1 MGAAAETI
9 QFNTRIE
16 RSLKLAGDD
25 VLKRAGYSPSQAV
38 RALWR
43 KAAGCGENPSAIVNL
58 LEDRPLPA
66 RANARIESPSQLEAL
81 RRGREEA
88 ARAFADMGFGSEMP
102 SSVAFD
108 PYDQLM
114 EEFILERHGDTNV
127 WLDNYLGFRPN
138 HRASCEFLDEAVER
152 GATLCHVATTAK
164 DVHFFTCS
172 TLKKAAREK
181 GEAVDEAFALA
192 ANRLAWANLANMN
205 EVSTLVGLD
214 LSDFWVASKL
224 SAFNGD
230 IEDNLIMACAE
241 RAKADY
247 IVTRDKGLLRRSTV
261 CALAPEDATAL
272 LRARS

>member
-38 RALWR
+38 R
-43 KAAGCGENPSAIVNL
+43 AGCGENPSAIVNL

-114 EEFILERHGDTNV
+114 DEFILERHGEEGV
-127 WLDNYLGFRPN
+127 RP
-138 HRASCEFLDEAVER
+138 
-152 GATLCHVATTAK
+152 
-164 DVHFFTCS
+164 
-172 TLKKAAREK
+172 
-181 GEAVDEAFALA
+181 
-192 ANRLAWANLANMN
+192 
-205 EVSTLVGLD
+205 
-214 LSDFWVASKL
+214 
-224 SAFNGD
+224 
-230 IEDNLIMACAE
+230 
-241 RAKADY
+241 
-247 IVTRDKGLLRRSTV
+247 
-261 CALAPEDATAL
+261 
-272 LRARS
+272 

>member
-43 KAAGCGENPSAIVNL
+43 KAAGCGENPSAIVN
-58 LEDRPLPA
+58 
-66 RANARIESPSQLEAL
+66 ARIESPSQLEAL

-114 EEFILERHGDTNV
+114 EEFILERHGEEGV
-127 WLDNYLGFRPN
+127 RP
-138 HRASCEFLDEAVER
+138 
-152 GATLCHVATTAK
+152 
-164 DVHFFTCS
+164 
-172 TLKKAAREK
+172 
-181 GEAVDEAFALA
+181 
-192 ANRLAWANLANMN
+192 
-205 EVSTLVGLD
+205 
-214 LSDFWVASKL
+214 
-224 SAFNGD
+224 
-230 IEDNLIMACAE
+230 
-241 RAKADY
+241 
-247 IVTRDKGLLRRSTV
+247 
-261 CALAPEDATAL
+261 
-272 LRARS
+272 

>member
-58 LEDRPLPA
+58 LE
-66 RANARIESPSQLEAL
+66 ESPSQLEAL

-114 EEFILERHGDTNV
+114 EEFILERHGEEGV
-127 WLDNYLGFRPN
+127 RP
-138 HRASCEFLDEAVER
+138 
-152 GATLCHVATTAK
+152 
-164 DVHFFTCS
+164 
-172 TLKKAAREK
+172 
-181 GEAVDEAFALA
+181 
-192 ANRLAWANLANMN
+192 
-205 EVSTLVGLD
+205 
-214 LSDFWVASKL
+214 
-224 SAFNGD
+224 
-230 IEDNLIMACAE
+230 
-241 RAKADY
+241 
-247 IVTRDKGLLRRSTV
+247 
-261 CALAPEDATAL
+261 
-272 LRARS
+272 